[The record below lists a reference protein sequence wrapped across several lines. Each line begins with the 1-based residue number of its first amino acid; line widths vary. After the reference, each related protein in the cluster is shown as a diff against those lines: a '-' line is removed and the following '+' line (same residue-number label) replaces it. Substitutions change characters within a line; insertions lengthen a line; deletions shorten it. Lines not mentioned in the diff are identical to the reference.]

1 MDTFLTILKYV
12 AIGIGVIIALPIAV
26 VLLGIAVSIL
36 GVVIE
41 FMGLI
46 LMFLFAIAASLLNS
60 FLELFFTPKHPK
72 N

>member
-1 MDTFLTILKYV
+1 MEAFLTIIKYV

-26 VLLGIAVSIL
+26 VVLGIAVSIL
-36 GVVIE
+36 GVIIE
-41 FMGLI
+41 FMGVV
-46 LMFLFAIAASLLNS
+46 LMLLFAIAASLLNS